1 MVSTDAILFYVISLL
16 NSGDSSLRFGMT
28 IYYFVWEGGK
38 KWRFAEI
45 YRRGP
50 KQSFRIA
57 TSFPPLPQSRRVIPS
72 ASEESPAPLTICL
85 QLLRQKITDQRR
97 SEESLEFVLSRM
109 ERHPYLQ

>member
-57 TSFPPLPQSRRVIPS
+57 TSFPPSTTVSPCHSERQRGISGTFDHLSSVIKAENHGS
-72 ASEESPAPLTICL
+72 AE
-85 QLLRQKITDQRR
+85 K
-97 SEESLEFVLSRM
+97 
-109 ERHPYLQ
+109 